1 MEEKSNNSRG
11 GLPGNKN
18 GTKNKP
24 FLDALRKSIAQNPQ
38 KLRNAADKVLDK
50 AEEGEPWAVN
60 FLADRTD
67 GKAVQATTFED
78 GEGNNVTTSLEVRF
92 HVPSIIPP
100 PVDE

>member
-11 GLPGNKN
+11 GQPGNKN

-60 FLADRTD
+60 FLADRID

-100 PVDE
+100 LVDE

>member
-1 MEEKSNNSRG
+1 M
-11 GLPGNKN
+11 
-18 GTKNKP
+18 
-24 FLDALRKSIAQNPQ
+24 DALRKSIAQNPQ
-38 KLRNAADKVLDK
+38 KLRNAADKVLEK

>member
-11 GLPGNKN
+11 GQPGNKN

-24 FLDALRKSIAQNPQ
+24 FLDALRKAIAQNPQ
-38 KLRNAADKVLDK
+38 KLRNAADKVLEK

-78 GEGNNVTTSLEVRF
+78 GDGNNVTTSLEVRF
-92 HVPSIIPP
+92 HAPAIIPT
-100 PVDE
+100 PVDD